1 MEVLTD
7 HKSLEHFTTT
17 KLLNQRQVRWSEFL
31 SDFRYQIT
39 YRAGKHATVPDAL
52 SRKAEDTPASLTDLT
67 DERISNRQRIL
78 LPPERWSHG
87 TGPPPTHLRTLD
99 ASLPIDTHIA
109 HAYAESPAAKAIIDA
124 LGDPAVKRLPKAA
137 ATALRAAMADCTVV
151 NGQVFVN
158 DRLFVPEEGDT
169 RLQVLHRNHNGA
181 PAGHPGRFK
190 TYDLLRRTYYWPR
203 MSRDAEKFVK
213 GCHRCAHTKGA
224 RHSPPG
230 FLKPLPVPVRAW
242 TDISVDYVGPLP
254 PSQRNGIVYE
264 YCLVV
269 VDRLTKMRHFIPVAE
284 TTAPALADA
293 FVANVFRLHGT
304 PETVISDR
312 GPQFVST
319 FWREFSR
326 RLGISLN
333 HSTAFHPET
342 DGQTEV
348 INGVMEQYLRTFCGY
363 HQDDWV
369 DWLPLAEFASNNQ
382 TSETTGLSP
391 FFANYGWHPRM
402 GSEPNRPPTL
412 AVTAQ
417 LRREFLNAT
426 AVEERIRRVVDHAS
440 SIMAE
445 AQQRYAD
452 AADAHRQDSPTYLV
466 GDRVWINTRNIKS
479 GRPSEKLADKW
490 MGPYKV
496 TKVYPR
502 AVAVE
507 LPADMQ
513 IFPVFHVALVKPT
526 SEPYPGQAAANEEF
540 DAWAEGAVI
549 TNPDRV
555 DGEEEERE
563 WVFEKILNSRVTS

>member
-1 MEVLTD
+1 
-7 HKSLEHFTTT
+7 
-17 KLLNQRQVRWSEFL
+17 
-31 SDFRYQIT
+31 
-39 YRAGKHATVPDAL
+39 
-52 SRKAEDTPASLTDLT
+52 
-67 DERISNRQRIL
+67 
-78 LPPERWSHG
+78 
-87 TGPPPTHLRTLD
+87 
-99 ASLPIDTHIA
+99 
-109 HAYAESPAAKAIIDA
+109 
-124 LGDPAVKRLPKAA
+124 
-137 ATALRAAMADCTVV
+137 MADCTVV

-158 DRLFVPEEGDT
+158 DRLFVPEEGDA

-203 MSRDAEKFVK
+203 MSRDAEKF
-213 GCHRCAHTKGA
+213 
-224 RHSPPG
+224 
-230 FLKPLPVPVRAW
+230 
-242 TDISVDYVGPLP
+242 
-254 PSQRNGIVYE
+254 
-264 YCLVV
+264 
-269 VDRLTKMRHFIPVAE
+269 
-284 TTAPALADA
+284 
-293 FVANVFRLHGT
+293 
-304 PETVISDR
+304 
-312 GPQFVST
+312 
-319 FWREFSR
+319 
-326 RLGISLN
+326 
-333 HSTAFHPET
+333 
-342 DGQTEV
+342 
-348 INGVMEQYLRTFCGY
+348 
-363 HQDDWV
+363 
-369 DWLPLAEFASNNQ
+369 
-382 TSETTGLSP
+382 
-391 FFANYGWHPRM
+391 
-402 GSEPNRPPTL
+402 
-412 AVTAQ
+412 
-417 LRREFLNAT
+417 LNAT

-440 SIMAE
+440 SFMAE